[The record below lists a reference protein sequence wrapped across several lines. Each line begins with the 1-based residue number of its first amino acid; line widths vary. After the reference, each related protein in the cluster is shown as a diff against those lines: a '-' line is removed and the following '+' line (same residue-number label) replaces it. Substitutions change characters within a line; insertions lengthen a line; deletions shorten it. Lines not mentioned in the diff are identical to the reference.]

1 MTKEEFYEI
10 VGKLFPGD
18 YLADIKITKSIRGT
32 GRIMKIFTIPGDK
45 DELWWLDDWEEVGDE
60 WEILGIL
67 YVDHFTIPET
77 VFKTP
82 KEFYSE
88 VFADGYWKYNKEH

>member
-10 VGKLFPGD
+10 LGKLFPGD

-32 GRIMKIFTIPGDK
+32 GRVMEIFSTDGSRGFI
-45 DELWWLDDWEEVGDE
+45 EWLNDWQEVGDE

-67 YVDHFTIPET
+67 YIDQFTIPET
-77 VFKTP
+77 LFKTP